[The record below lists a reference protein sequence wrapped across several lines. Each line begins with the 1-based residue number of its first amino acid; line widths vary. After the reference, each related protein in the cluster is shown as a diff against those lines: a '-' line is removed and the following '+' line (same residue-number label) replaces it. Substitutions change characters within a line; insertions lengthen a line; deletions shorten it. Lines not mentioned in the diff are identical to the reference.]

1 MQNFS
6 PVKTTHYLI
15 APRLQSAKTII
26 DATCG
31 TGKDCLFLAQN
42 SSVDAKIWAFDIQD
56 LALTQTSKLLRSH
69 NIVDKVTLVYD
80 NYVNWSEYCSTN
92 PDIVIFNLG
101 YLPGGDKNITTQ
113 VCDLQAA
120 LPVLLTKLNTNG
132 TVYIVAYSGHSAGY
146 DEYVWLKDYL
156 QSLPFNQYNVGQ
168 YILFNHKKAAPILY
182 IIEKL

>member
-15 APRLQSAKTII
+15 APSLQRAKTII

-31 TGKDCLFLAQN
+31 SGKDCLFLAQN
-42 SSVDAKIWAFDIQD
+42 SCIDAKIWAFDIQPT
-56 LALTQTSKLLRSH
+56 ALVQTANLLNYHGLTSKVT
-69 NIVDKVTLVYD
+69 IVHD

-101 YLPGGDKNITTQ
+101 YLPGGDKSITTQ
-113 VCDLQAA
+113 VEDLQKA
-120 LPVLLTKLNTNG
+120 LPVFLASLSTNG
-132 TVYIVAYSGHSAGY
+132 TIYIVAYCGHGAGY
-146 DEYVWLKDYL
+146 EEHLWLTNYL
-156 QSLPFNQYNVGQ
+156 QSLHNKHYNVGQ
-168 YILFNHKKAAPILY
+168 YKLFNHKKAAPILY